1 MYFSL
6 FILLLVFTTRTKTS
20 RDSIERVKIKVVS
33 VKDRRNNKSD
43 QTGSYGSCDA
53 RYETVREMLAL
64 PVVCVVVLSEN
75 RPIVHRG
82 TENAVSAYVRWN
94 VLRIIGYYVLVLRY
108 ALSIET
114 ILKCISMITIGIH
127 ARTLREGRHYACARI
142 VSTRKI
148 NELFS
153 RVNSYRSYHSDSRD
167 SRFHYI
173 IPWRLTAV
181 HRQPCTLQRTRITI
195 VSSSLSFSLI
205 PDRPR
210 KASLPL
216 LDDMPRSIRIQR
228 RSRTAERKLD
238 HLSAIANADM

>member
-1 MYFSL
+1 LRKYKFHARCWESESSRILSSKSTGCTLAFS
-6 FILLLVFTTRTKTS
+6 FYYSSTKTS
-20 RDSIERVKIKVVS
+20 RDSSEQVKVKVVS

-43 QTGSYGSCDA
+43 QTTYGSCDA

-75 RPIVHRG
+75 RPIVHRR

-94 VLRIIGYYVLVLRY
+94 ILRIIGYYVLVLRY

-127 ARTLREGRHYACARI
+127 ARTLREGRRYACARI

-153 RVNSYRSYHSDSRD
+153 RINLYRSYSCIPILETRGS
-167 SRFHYI
+167 I
-173 IPWRLTAV
+173 I
-181 HRQPCTLQRTRITI
+181 
-195 VSSSLSFSLI
+195 SSLG
-205 PDRPR
+205 
-210 KASLPL
+210 A
-216 LDDMPRSIRIQR
+216 
-228 RSRTAERKLD
+228 
-238 HLSAIANADM
+238 